1 MLEVMEERSTPT
13 CVVVRCGGKV
23 SGEDYERFLPVIDD
37 AIERGAGH
45 ASGVF
50 VIESSPSYGDSRA
63 FDDDV
68 SFVIH
73 RYAKLDRV
81 AFVGDVK
88 WVDSMVRA
96 FAWLTRAEER
106 VFPSDQLD
114 EAIQWAT
121 EKDAA

>member
-23 SGEDYERFLPVIDD
+23 SGEEYERFLPVIDE

-45 ASGVF
+45 AAGVF
-50 VIESSPSYGDSRA
+50 VIESSPGYGDAKA
-63 FDDDV
+63 FSDDV
-68 SFVIH
+68 SFTIH

-114 EAIQWAT
+114 EAIEWAT
-121 EKDAA
+121 GKEAA

>member
-13 CVVVRCGGKV
+13 CVVVRCGGKIT
-23 SGEDYERFLPVIDD
+23 GEEYERFLPIIDD
-37 AIERGAGH
+37 AIERAAGY

-50 VIESSPSYGDSRA
+50 VIETSPSYGDSKA
-63 FDDDV
+63 LEDDV

-106 VFPSDQLD
+106 VFPGDQLD
-114 EAIQWAT
+114 EAIEWAT

>member
-1 MLEVMEERSTPT
+1 MLEVMDERSTPT

-23 SGEDYERFLPVIDD
+23 SGEEYEGFLPVVDA

-50 VIESSPSYGDSRA
+50 VIEASPSYGDPKA
-63 FDDDV
+63 FEDDV

-106 VFPSDQLD
+106 VFPGDQLD
-114 EAIQWAT
+114 EAIEWAT